1 MTWLLVLSAMAAGA
15 ANPFQSGVNAE
26 LNKQLR
32 QPVWSTLVVYV
43 TGICGLFLI
52 LLCLRQSCP
61 LHKVSSVP
69 WWAWMG
75 GLISVVPT
83 IIGLTIAYRME
94 SGSFTGVSVTVS
106 LIASILLDHFGLVGF
121 TQHSASPIRIAGCG
135 LMIAGLWMI
144 AKF

>member
-1 MTWLLVLSAMAAGA
+1 MAAGA

-26 LNKQLR
+26 LHKRLT
-32 QPVWSTLVVYV
+32 QPVWSTLIVYT
-43 TGICGLFLI
+43 TGICGLFVI
-52 LLCLRQSCP
+52 LLCLRQSFP
-61 LHKVSSVP
+61 FDKVSSVP

-75 GLISVVPT
+75 GIISVVPT
-83 IIGLTIAYRME
+83 IIGLTIAHRMG

-106 LIASILLDHFGLVGF
+106 LIASVLLDHFGLVGF
-121 TQHSASPIRIAGCG
+121 NPHTASPGRIAGCG